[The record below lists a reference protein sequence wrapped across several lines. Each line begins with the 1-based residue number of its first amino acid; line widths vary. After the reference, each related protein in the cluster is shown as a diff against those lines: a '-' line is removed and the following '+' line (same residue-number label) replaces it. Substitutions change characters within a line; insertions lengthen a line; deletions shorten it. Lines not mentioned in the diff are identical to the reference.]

1 MFIKKSLF
9 RPAKRKKARAFIE
22 SRAKANFVAAISNI
36 ILGKASIDT
45 FDSAVEA
52 AEKAGYDELTKIYQD
67 AYNRYLE
74 NLK

>member
-1 MFIKKSLF
+1 M
-9 RPAKRKKARAFIE
+9 
-22 SRAKANFVAAISNI
+22 AAISNI